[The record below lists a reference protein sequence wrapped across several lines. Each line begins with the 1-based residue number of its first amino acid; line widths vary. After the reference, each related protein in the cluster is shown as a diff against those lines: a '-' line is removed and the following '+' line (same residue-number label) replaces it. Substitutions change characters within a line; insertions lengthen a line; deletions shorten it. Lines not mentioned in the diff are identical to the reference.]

1 MNNKTGV
8 SGIPPPPVPKEETK
22 KSNGKNRHQEPD
34 YEVIEFGQYSN
45 ASAVPNKN
53 GSGKSERHCQLC
65 GSSAP
70 SVLCE
75 DCSQIFCLS
84 CDDMY
89 HRHPK
94 RQTHTRRRMEQ
105 AIRPPLPPKG
115 DAPALQCPHPDA
127 IDAPG
132 PSDRPHAPALCPT
145 ETRGCQ
151 TGTRAR

>member
-1 MNNKTGV
+1 MNGKENKWRPIPIGNPSSRLRLARNMPQWVNKTGV
-8 SGIPPPPVPKEETK
+8 SGIPPPPVPKEENK
-22 KSNGKNRHQEPD
+22 KSNGKSRHQEPD

-75 DCSQIFCLS
+75 DCAQIFCLS

-94 RQTHTRRRMEQ
+94 RQTHTR
-105 AIRPPLPPKG
+105 
-115 DAPALQCPHPDA
+115 
-127 IDAPG
+127 
-132 PSDRPHAPALCPT
+132 
-145 ETRGCQ
+145 
-151 TGTRAR
+151 